1 MTLLKIDELQ
11 LQILPKRASG
21 KDPVVRRVG
30 CDGPLG
36 YLRKFRARP
45 RIRSFVAKELKR
57 YPEGT
62 QSLRDAL
69 MKGQLDKA
77 RARRSLRSEIDHRAA
92 LKNQRLDKAKARRS
106 LRSEIDQRDVLKT
119 QRLDKA
125 RSQITSR
132 SEKAQKPS
140 APLKPPL
147 GKTRRSKRSIT
158 SSIEMSTASNLELT
172 RKSKP
177 IVQHQC

>member
-1 MTLLKIDELQ
+1 MMLLKIDEFGQ

-30 CDGPLG
+30 SHGPLV
-36 YLRKFRARP
+36 YLRKLRARP
-45 RIRSFVAKELKR
+45 RIRSFLAKESKR
-57 YPEGT
+57 YPEGI
-62 QSLRDAL
+62 QSLRAAL

-77 RARRSLRSEIDHRAA
+77 RT
-92 LKNQRLDKAKARRS
+92 RRS
-106 LRSEIDQRDVLKT
+106 LRSEIDQRDALKN

-125 RSQITSR
+125 RPHINSR
-132 SEKAQKPS
+132 SEKAQNPS
-140 APLKPPL
+140 APLKSPL
-147 GKTRRSKRSIT
+147 GKTRNSKRSVT

-177 IVQHQC
+177 ILQHQC